1 MDGWIGSGIERWFVR
16 FRGKDGSFAWSIICV
31 SSRREGEFFFRC
43 SLLCYV
49 VSSLNE
55 GEEKKDCTKILFHK
69 FRRIKQWIFFF
80 LRTTGKNRG
89 SFWLRKIGGER
100 LEESVD
106 LLRIMQWYFDNY
118 PIIIF
123 VKLVKISK
131 NSRPNW
137 NDYSIHSRI
146 LWKKESCISFWDR
159 LWERD
164 YTTST
169 RKIFESRESKDRPIP
184 SGERER
190 EGGREQPSRPSR
202 IACLCKQAPIT
213 TIVQSQRKKFLPTK
227 FPSFLARDYRY
238 FERYL
243 IFIRIFKRGERGRGG
258 VKRFRNC
265 CCPNR
270 GRDASITSRKREDRS
285 IPLPIVRQKNKE
297 LNFHR
302 RLTRDE
308 RELASI
314 YIPLLFLA
322 FTKDIS
328 SGYSTP
334 PFFFDEKR
342 YDEAK

>member
-1 MDGWIGSGIERWFVR
+1 MIIPRRRERSLNRENQRIVR
-16 FRGKDGSFAWSIICV
+16 FHLK
-31 SSRREGEFFFRC
+31 RE
-43 SLLCYV
+43 
-49 VSSLNE
+49 
-55 GEEKKDCTKILFHK
+55 
-69 FRRIKQWIFFF
+69 
-80 LRTTGKNRG
+80 
-89 SFWLRKIGGER
+89 
-100 LEESVD
+100 
-106 LLRIMQWYFDNY
+106 
-118 PIIIF
+118 
-123 VKLVKISK
+123 
-131 NSRPNW
+131 
-137 NDYSIHSRI
+137 
-146 LWKKESCISFWDR
+146 
-159 LWERD
+159 
-164 YTTST
+164 
-169 RKIFESRESKDRPIP
+169 
-184 SGERER
+184 
-190 EGGREQPSRPSR
+190 REQPSRPSR

-328 SGYSTP
+328 SGCSTP